1 MRFADAFEQGNQ
13 RAGDACKQGGDEQ
26 PAQRLLPVGKICQY
40 DGVPH
45 EREINGDDKDVE
57 FGKPAVGYAFDECG
71 DKQDEGNIKSD
82 FANFFGKVALGS
94 QPIF

>member
-1 MRFADAFEQGNQ
+1 MPMRLN
-13 RAGDACKQGGDEQ
+13 RAISDEQ
-26 PAQRLLPVGKICQY
+26 PAQRLRPIGKICQY

-45 EREINGDDKDVE
+45 EREITGDDKYVE
-57 FGKPAVGYAFDECG
+57 FGKPAVRYTFDEGG
-71 DKQDEGNIKSD
+71 DKQDDCDIKSN

>member
-1 MRFADAFEQGNQ
+1 M
-13 RAGDACKQGGDEQ
+13 
-26 PAQRLLPVGKICQY
+26 
-40 DGVPH
+40 PH
-45 EREINGDDKDVE
+45 EREINGDDKYVE

-94 QPIF
+94 QSIF